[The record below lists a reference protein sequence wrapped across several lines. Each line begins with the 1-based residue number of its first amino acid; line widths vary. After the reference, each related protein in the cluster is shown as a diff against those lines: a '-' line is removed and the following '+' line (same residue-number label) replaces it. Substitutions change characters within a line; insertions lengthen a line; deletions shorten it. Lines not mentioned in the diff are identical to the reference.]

1 MKGCTCVVFDLDDV
15 LLDTESN
22 LDWLYRVF
30 CRTLDSHNINVTDEN
45 IEKIHSKNLHRFSE
59 ICKEFGIPDR
69 IFWKTRNNFY
79 IEEKIKAIKN
89 KEISAFTDIES
100 LYKLKKKYRLAIVSD
115 SPQEIVE
122 FFVEEYSCKELFE
135 CVIGRGS
142 DLKDL
147 KNLKPSSFP
156 YTKLLENIQCKDL
169 FYVGDSKKDREFAKN
184 NGMKF
189 IFLDRNKNRD
199 FNDLDKVVSY
209 LLSL

>member
-1 MKGCTCVVFDLDDV
+1 MNNCTCVVFDLDDV

-30 CRTLDSHNINVTDEN
+30 SRTLDSHNIEVTDEN
-45 IEKIHSKNLHRFSE
+45 IQKIHSTNLHRFSE
-59 ICKEFGIPDR
+59 ICKEFGISDED
-69 IFWKTRNNFY
+69 FWKTRNRFY
-79 IEEKIKAIKN
+79 IEEKMKAIKN
-89 KEISAFTDIES
+89 KEISSFTDINS
-100 LYKLKKKYRLAIVSD
+100 LHKLKEKYMLAIISD

-122 FFVEEYSCKELFE
+122 FFVEEYGCKELFE

-142 DLKDL
+142 NLKDL

-156 YTKLLENIQCKDL
+156 YTKLMENIQCKKL

-189 IFLDRNKNRD
+189 ILLDRKKNRVS
-199 FNDLDKVVSY
+199 NGLDKVVNY